1 MHRYQRYQKRL
12 ELRGFN
18 EDAAIEAEERELAA
32 QQQKGNNGQ
41 MDQQKGA
48 LQKQTGKSAGGGL
61 LDALAN
67 ASLARERATPA
78 KGGNEAEAAA
88 ATTTASS

>member
-1 MHRYQRYQKRL
+1 MHRYERYKKRL

-32 QQQKGNNGQ
+32 QQQKSSNGQ
-41 MDQQKGA
+41 TGEQKGE
-48 LQKQTGKSAGGGL
+48 QKGKSAGGGL

-78 KGGNEAEAAA
+78 KNGGEAA
-88 ATTTASS
+88 ATTAAAAGS